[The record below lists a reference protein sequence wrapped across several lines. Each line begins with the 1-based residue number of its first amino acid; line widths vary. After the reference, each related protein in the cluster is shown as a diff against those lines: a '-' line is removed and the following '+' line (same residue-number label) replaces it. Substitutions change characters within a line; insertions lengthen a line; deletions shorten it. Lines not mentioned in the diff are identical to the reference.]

1 MTDKKHLIDPGNVE
15 SKFLAECL
23 GMTAQGVS
31 RLGTERIIR
40 TNGRRGRYEL
50 TTAIPMYLSSLR
62 GTGAAEAKAK
72 FAVQQERKLRLANDK
87 EAAKLVPIEQAAEA
101 FRAYCLAWR
110 AGASA
115 LPRRL
120 ATQLSNESN
129 PAVIQKAL
137 NHEFAELFTQ
147 MENGLSE
154 YFAANEYAFAVV
166 DTGASVK
173 SAAPGKKPRP
183 VGRRKKNTTVRK
195 RGAGKVA
202 K

>member
-1 MTDKKHLIDPGNVE
+1 VTDEKDLIDPANVS

-23 GMTAQGVS
+23 ALTPQAVS

-50 TTAIPMYLSSLR
+50 TTAVPMYIASLR

-72 FAVQQERKLRLANDK
+72 YAVQQERKLRLQNDK
-87 EAAKLVPIEQAAEA
+87 EAGKLVPIEEAAEA
-101 FRAYCLAWR
+101 FRAYCLTWR
-110 AGASA
+110 AGANA

-129 PAVIQKAL
+129 PTEIQKAL
-137 NHEFAELFTQ
+137 ANEFAELFNQ
-147 MENGLSE
+147 MERGLIE
-154 YFAANEYAFAVV
+154 YFDGRGETLSLAE
-166 DTGASVK
+166 TGTASEDP
-173 SAAPGKKPRP
+173 APKKKPRP
-183 VGRRKKNTTVRK
+183 VGRRKKNSTARK